1 MLLKINYLLQPCIQY
16 DALLMEITDAKPHRK
31 CWQFGSV
38 FVVLLCDGAAM
49 KRTDLYTLTQ
59 SASVKPMATTMP
71 N

>member
-1 MLLKINYLLQPCIQY
+1 
-16 DALLMEITDAKPHRK
+16 MEITDAKPHRK
-31 CWQFGSV
+31 CRQFGSV

-59 SASVKPMATTMP
+59 SASVKPMATTML